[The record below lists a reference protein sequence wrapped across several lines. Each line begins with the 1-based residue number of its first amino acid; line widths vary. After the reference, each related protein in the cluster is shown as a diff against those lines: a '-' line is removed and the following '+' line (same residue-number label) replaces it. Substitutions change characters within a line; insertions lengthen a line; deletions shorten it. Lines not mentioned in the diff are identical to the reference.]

1 MKITSWI
8 FLPFVQKCWRGLE
21 RKNSPTHF
29 LPGVSRVSLGVFGCQ
44 GVNFSSRPQKILR
57 LFIKCREVDNW
68 CSGKNCITCFISE
81 LHQRYHDFYLKVE
94 REVSISLLALKVL
107 LDYLRP
113 MITIHPTII
122 HRKFYFRVE
131 TICKHCQRHNG
142 PES

>member
-29 LPGVSRVSLGVFGCQ
+29 FTCRVSQVSLGVFGSKC
-44 GVNFSSRPQKILR
+44 VNFSSPPQKILR
-57 LFIKCREVDNW
+57 LFTKCRVVVNW
-68 CSGKNCITCFISE
+68 CSGKNCITCCISE

-94 REVSISLLALKVL
+94 RGGSISLLALKVL

-113 MITIHPTII
+113 MITIPSNPSIPSHLIRPTYSSQGT
-122 HRKFYFRVE
+122 K
-131 TICKHCQRHNG
+131 QA
-142 PES
+142 